1 MKRYKLTI
9 EETRTFVHEVIIETD
24 VDIDDLCNNLEQ
36 ELEVADDIWYSA
48 YRDEMN
54 IIDMSE
60 DEAPNIDL
68 EISDYSEVVKEEE

>member
-9 EETRTFVHEVIIETD
+9 EETRTFVHEVIIDTD

-36 ELEVADDIWYSA
+36 ELEVADDIWYSG

-68 EISDYSEVVKEEE
+68 EISDYSEVIEK

>member
-9 EETRTFVHEVIIETD
+9 EETRTFVHEVIIDTD

-36 ELEVADDIWYSA
+36 ELEVADDIWYSN
-48 YRDEMN
+48 YRDEMK

-60 DEAPNIDL
+60 DESPVIDL
-68 EISDYSEVVKEEE
+68 SIPDYYEMVKEEE

>member
-1 MKRYKLTI
+1 MGRYKLTI
-9 EETRTFVHEVIIETD
+9 EETRTFVHEVIIDTD

-68 EISDYSEVVKEEE
+68 EISNYSEVIEK

>member
-36 ELEVADDIWYSA
+36 ELEVADDIWYSN

-60 DEAPNIDL
+60 DEAPDIDL
-68 EISDYSEVVKEEE
+68 EISGWTEVVKEEE

>member
-36 ELEVADDIWYSA
+36 ELKVADDIWYSN
-48 YRDEMN
+48 YRDEMD

-60 DEAPNIDL
+60 DESPVVDL
-68 EISDYSEVVKEEE
+68 EIPDYYEIVKEEE

>member
-9 EETRTFVHEVIIETD
+9 EETRTYTHTVIIVTD

-36 ELEVADDIWYSA
+36 ELEVADDIWYSN

-60 DEAPNIDL
+60 DEAPVIDL
-68 EISDYSEVVKEEE
+68 EISSYSEVVKEEE